1 MALDLNM
8 FYSCTVDERMAIVSE
23 GGEYITRIKYGEYYI
38 HLYLVEG
45 DLVEVYYTIAAN
57 RREDVEVLDSN
68 DVRLNLYMVSVDLS
82 DLYRTK

>member
-23 GGEYITRIKYGEYYI
+23 RGEYITRIKYFGYYI

-45 DLVEVYYTIAAN
+45 DFVEVYYNIHSN
-57 RREDVEVLDSN
+57 LREDVEILDSN
-68 DVRLNLYMVSVDLS
+68 DERINLYTVSVDLS
-82 DLYRTK
+82 DLYRNI

>member
-23 GGEYITRIKYGEYYI
+23 SGEYITRIKYGEYYI

-45 DLVEVYYTIAAN
+45 DLVEVYYTIDSN

-68 DVRLNLYMVSVDLS
+68 DARLNLFMVSVDLS
-82 DLYRTK
+82 DLYRNK